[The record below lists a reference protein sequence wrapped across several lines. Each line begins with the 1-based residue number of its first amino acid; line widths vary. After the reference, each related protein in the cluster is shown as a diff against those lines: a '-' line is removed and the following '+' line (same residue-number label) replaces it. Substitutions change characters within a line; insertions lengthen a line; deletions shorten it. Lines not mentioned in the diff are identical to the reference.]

1 MAGFPDLLPL
11 LVLTGALVGL
21 TTGTARATVAACR
34 LESAGDFY
42 LNYCSNHGMYP
53 RALDT
58 RYRHL
63 APVMAQVRSQL
74 VKRSEL
80 RPLPVL
86 VEVPFHMG
94 SMEPAAELELSD
106 ACEPSGG
113 DSDVAGPALGPCYRV
128 TLRSFPDY
136 AELLGVTAA
145 LARLLDPGDALTV
158 RSLQPLMLRSQPLRQ
173 SWAQQPFF
181 FDDARASRGD
191 ATVRVRWLD
200 GATAPMLTVA
210 KATGA
215 LPAVAGELV
224 VPPRWSARGWLAYA
238 SDLEVVAHDFAR
250 DVTHR
255 MSVARPDQVVSDVK
269 LAFDR
274 AGTALEISCDY
285 DHTFSYEARWRLDL
299 VTGKVEE
306 SPRP

>member
-1 MAGFPDLLPL
+1 MARTPGLLPL
-11 LVLTGALVGL
+11 LVLAGAPVGL
-21 TTGTARATVAACR
+21 TTGTARATVVGCR
-34 LESAGDFY
+34 LESAGSFY
-42 LNYCSNHGMYP
+42 LNYCSNHEMYP

-63 APVMAQVRSQL
+63 APVMARVRSEL
-74 VKRSEL
+74 VQRGEL

-86 VEVPFHMG
+86 VEVPFYMG
-94 SMEPAAELELSD
+94 SLEPAADLQLSD

-113 DSDVAGPALGPCYRV
+113 DSDEGGPALGPCYRV

-158 RSLQPLMLRSQPLRQ
+158 RSLQPLVQRSRPLRQ
-173 SWAQQPFF
+173 GSSQQPFF
-181 FDDARASRGD
+181 FDDARSPRGD
-191 ATVRVRWLD
+191 ASVRVRWLD
-200 GATAPMLTVA
+200 GATAPVLGVA
-210 KATGA
+210 QATRA

-224 VPPRWSARGWLAYA
+224 VPPCWSAQGWLAYA
-238 SDLEVVAHDFAR
+238 SDLEFVAHDFAR
-250 DVTHR
+250 SVTHR
-255 MSVARPDQVVSDVK
+255 VSVARPDQALSDVK
-269 LAFDR
+269 LVFDP

-285 DHTFSYEARWRLDL
+285 DYTFAYEATLRLEL
-299 VTGKVEE
+299 ATGKVTE